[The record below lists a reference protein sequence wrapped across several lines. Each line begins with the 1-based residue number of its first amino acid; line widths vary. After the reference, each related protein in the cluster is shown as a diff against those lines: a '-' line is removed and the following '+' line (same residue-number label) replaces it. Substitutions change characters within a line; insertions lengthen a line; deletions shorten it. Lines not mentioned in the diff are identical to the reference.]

1 VATAAV
7 LTASFFASPI
17 ARAQLPQ
24 FIPQAAVENAALLL
38 PDAPVAQ
45 NQAALPPA
53 TNGPTAPATPGASSS
68 SSPQTTPAAPTGDA
82 ADAKKMQHDQA
93 ERDLKVEEK
102 QRLLG
107 VMPQFQVVMNG
118 QRCL

>member
-1 VATAAV
+1 MLLWGRIRLLFRLPQAGRP
-7 LTASFFASPI
+7 LQ
-17 ARAQLPQ
+17 QLP
-24 FIPQAAVENAALLL
+24 ARLLL
-38 PDAPVAQ
+38 PRRRP
-45 NQAALPPA
+45 
-53 TNGPTAPATPGASSS
+53 
-68 SSPQTTPAAPTGDA
+68 TPAAPTGDA

-118 QRCL
+118 QAVPLTGGQKWKTCPAQRDRSVLYWLGNRDRRRVR

>member
-1 VATAAV
+1 
-7 LTASFFASPI
+7 
-17 ARAQLPQ
+17 
-24 FIPQAAVENAALLL
+24 
-38 PDAPVAQ
+38 
-45 NQAALPPA
+45 
-53 TNGPTAPATPGASSS
+53 
-68 SSPQTTPAAPTGDA
+68 
-82 ADAKKMQHDQA
+82 MQHDQA